1 MITVAIVSQKG
12 GAGKT
17 TLAIHLAAAGAAS
30 KLVTLIVDA
39 DPQATASRWGQWR
52 GGIDPEVID
61 CASPPLLPKKLAEA
75 AALGAELA
83 VIDTP
88 PHADSMAAAACRA
101 ADILLSPCR
110 PRAFDLDA
118 IQTTADLVKASGKPA
133 FVVFTAGPPRA
144 ANLYR
149 EAAELVRSFGL
160 EVAPVV
166 MSERA
171 AYHHSTGE
179 GKTAVETDPGGKAAE
194 EVAALWM
201 WLSQQV
207 GAQASKRASTKARK
221 VAA

>member
-101 ADILLSPCR
+101 ADILLIPCR

-194 EVAALWM
+194 EVAALWT

>member
-101 ADILLSPCR
+101 ADILL
-110 PRAFDLDA
+110 
-118 IQTTADLVKASGKPA
+118 I
-133 FVVFTAGPPRA
+133 
-144 ANLYR
+144 
-149 EAAELVRSFGL
+149 
-160 EVAPVV
+160 
-166 MSERA
+166 
-171 AYHHSTGE
+171 
-179 GKTAVETDPGGKAAE
+179 
-194 EVAALWM
+194 
-201 WLSQQV
+201 
-207 GAQASKRASTKARK
+207 
-221 VAA
+221 

>member
-30 KLVTLIVDA
+30 KLVTLILDA

-52 GGIDPEVID
+52 GGADPEVID

-101 ADILLSPCR
+101 ADILLIPCR

-149 EAAELVRSFGL
+149 EAADLVRSFGL

-166 MSERA
+166 VAERA

-179 GKTAVETDPGGKAAE
+179 GRTAVETDPGGKAAE
-194 EVAALWM
+194 EVAALWT
-201 WLSQQV
+201 WFSQQV
-207 GAQASKRASTKARK
+207 GVQARKRASTKARK

>member
-1 MITVAIVSQKG
+1 
-12 GAGKT
+12 
-17 TLAIHLAAAGAAS
+17 
-30 KLVTLIVDA
+30 
-39 DPQATASRWGQWR
+39 
-52 GGIDPEVID
+52 
-61 CASPPLLPKKLAEA
+61 
-75 AALGAELA
+75 

-101 ADILLSPCR
+101 ADILLIPCR

-133 FVVFTAGPPRA
+133 FVVFTAGPQRA
-144 ANLYR
+144 VNLYR
-149 EAAELVRSFGL
+149 EATELVRSFGL

-179 GKTAVETDPGGKAAE
+179 GKTAVETDPSGKAAE
-194 EVAALWM
+194 EVAALWT

-207 GAQASKRASTKARK
+207 GVQARKRASTKARK

>member
-1 MITVAIVSQKG
+1 MITVAIASQKG

-17 TLAIHLAAAGAAS
+17 TLAIHLAAAAARAT
-30 KLVTLIVDA
+30 LVTLIVDT

-52 GGIDPEVID
+52 GGGDPEVID

-83 VIDTP
+83 MIDTP

-101 ADILLSPCR
+101 ADLILIPCR

-133 FVVFTAGPPRA
+133 FVVFTAGPQRA
-144 ANLYR
+144 VNLYR

-179 GKTAVETDPGGKAAE
+179 GKTAIETDPDGKAAE
-194 EVAALWM
+194 EVAALWA

-207 GAQASKRASTKARK
+207 GVQARKRVSAKTRK

>member
-101 ADILLSPCR
+101 ADILLIPCR
-110 PRAFDLDA
+110 PRAFDLEA

-160 EVAPVV
+160 KVAPVV

-194 EVAALWM
+194 EVAALWT

>member
-52 GGIDPEVID
+52 GGADPEVID

-101 ADILLSPCR
+101 ADILLIPCR

-166 MSERA
+166 MAERA

-179 GKTAVETDPGGKAAE
+179 GKTAVETDPAGKAAE
-194 EVAALWM
+194 EVAALWT

-207 GAQASKRASTKARK
+207 GVQARKRASTKTRK

>member
-52 GGIDPEVID
+52 GGADPEVID
-61 CASPPLLPKKLAEA
+61 CASPPLLPKKLADA

-101 ADILLSPCR
+101 ADILLIPCR

-133 FVVFTAGPPRA
+133 FVVFTAGPQRA
-144 ANLYR
+144 VNLYR
-149 EAAELVRSFGL
+149 EAAELVRGFGL

-179 GKTAVETDPGGKAAE
+179 GRTAVETDPGGKAAE
-194 EVAALWM
+194 EVAALWN

-207 GAQASKRASTKARK
+207 GMQARKRASTRARK